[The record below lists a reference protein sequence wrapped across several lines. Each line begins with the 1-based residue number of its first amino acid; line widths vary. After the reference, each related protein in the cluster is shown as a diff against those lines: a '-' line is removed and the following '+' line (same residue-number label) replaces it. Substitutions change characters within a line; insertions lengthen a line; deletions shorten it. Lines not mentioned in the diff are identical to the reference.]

1 MKTPRVDH
9 LVIPQVAL
17 QVTHPVLVI
26 LHPVIRRAPVILPE
40 VDPPVTHPV
49 LVTLLVH
56 QVLLQD
62 IQEVLVTHRNLEVPV
77 IHREAVVIHRV
88 LLGIQ
93 VTHRAVVQV
102 ILQDR
107 TVILV
112 VRILQV
118 LEDLVIL
125 EQTRKVLREWMLTR
139 LMLDILGILVKVKLQ
154 GVGILLKA
162 LDILLKVL
170 DILLKVLD
178 ILLQVLDIL
187 ASPILMVTIILVI
200 SKDILLKVAIHK
212 DILKDILKDIHKVI
226 LKDLH
231 LQGIILLLPPLKNL
245 TSVIS

>member
-107 TVILV
+107 AVILV

-139 LMLDILGILVKVKLQ
+139 LMLDILVKVKLQ

-162 LDILLKVL
+162 L

-212 DILKDILKDIHKVI
+212 DILKDILRDIHKVI